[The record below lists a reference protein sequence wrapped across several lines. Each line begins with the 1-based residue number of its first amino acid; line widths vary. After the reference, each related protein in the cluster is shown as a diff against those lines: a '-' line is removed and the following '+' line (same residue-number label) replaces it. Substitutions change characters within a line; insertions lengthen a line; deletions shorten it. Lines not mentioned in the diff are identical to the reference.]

1 LIGRLK
7 NALSQLAIA
16 PQASK
21 EEITMASQ
29 QLARRSS
36 VGSFASRRSEMKSSS
51 DRTLRESIKGLQE
64 SSVELEGLND
74 NLRQALDLPTDR
86 TKSFMA
92 RCMHL
97 IVPKSF
103 YPSLPNGLVRFMAEE
118 YDVLELIGSLQR
130 RNVNNTQEALRSLA
144 IASITK
150 KEEIEQLR
158 ADIQRAREE
167 NWDARQLQQFV
178 AERAEILIY
187 EEIGMLFDNEFDV
200 LGDEERELRKQQLL
214 DQLEANTVIAGEL
227 VRVMRATCSAGLSIL
242 HRAVGHYF
250 DYVTVYRPVAEL
262 RDAAKTLTDTNKGM
276 YVAKDAII
284 TTFQASVDA
293 IRKSVKAAQLVNSYS
308 LVSGDMGKMLDD
320 AQELIAYDTKAI
332 SSSLPKR
339 RELPVIEASVVA
351 EEASQVAT
359 VG

>member
-1 LIGRLK
+1 
-7 NALSQLAIA
+7 
-16 PQASK
+16 
-21 EEITMASQ
+21 MASQ
-29 QLARRSS
+29 KLTR
-36 VGSFASRRSEMKSSS
+36 VGVSGFASRRSEMKSSG

-74 NLRQALDLPTDR
+74 NLRQALDLPND
-86 TKSFMA
+86 KVKGLMA
-92 RCMHL
+92 RALHFM
-97 IVPKSF
+97 IPKSF
-103 YPSLPNGLVRFMAEE
+103 YQALPNGLVRFMAEE
-118 YDVLELIGSLQR
+118 YDVLELIASLQR
-130 RNVNNTQEALRSLA
+130 RNVNNTQDALRSLA
-144 IASITK
+144 IASMAK

-158 ADIQRAREE
+158 ADIKRAREE

-178 AERAEILIY
+178 AERAEVTIY
-187 EEIGMLFDNEFDV
+187 EEIGSLFDMEFDV

-227 VRVMRATCSAGLSIL
+227 IKVMRATCSAGLSIL

-320 AQELIAYDTKAI
+320 AQELIGSDAKAI
-332 SSSLPKR
+332 TSSLPKR
-339 RELPVIEASVVA
+339 KELPIID
-351 EEASQVAT
+351 AT
-359 VG
+359 VIPEKSCPVAVAG

>member
-1 LIGRLK
+1 
-7 NALSQLAIA
+7 
-16 PQASK
+16 
-21 EEITMASQ
+21 
-29 QLARRSS
+29 
-36 VGSFASRRSEMKSSS
+36 MKSSG

-74 NLRQALDLPTDR
+74 NLRQALDLPND
-86 TKSFMA
+86 KVKGLMA
-92 RCMHL
+92 RALHFM
-97 IVPKSF
+97 IPKSF
-103 YPSLPNGLVRFMAEE
+103 YQALPNGLVRFMAEE
-118 YDVLELIGSLQR
+118 YDVLELIASLQR
-130 RNVNNTQEALRSLA
+130 RNVNNTQDALRSLA
-144 IASITK
+144 IASMAK

-158 ADIQRAREE
+158 ADIKRAREE

-178 AERAEILIY
+178 AERAEVTIY
-187 EEIGMLFDNEFDV
+187 EEIGSLFDMEFDV

-227 VRVMRATCSAGLSIL
+227 IKVMRATCSAGLSIL

-320 AQELIAYDTKAI
+320 AQELIGSDAKAI
-332 SSSLPKR
+332 TSSLPKR
-339 RELPVIEASVVA
+339 KELPIID
-351 EEASQVAT
+351 AT
-359 VG
+359 VIPEKSCPVAVAG

>member
-1 LIGRLK
+1 
-7 NALSQLAIA
+7 
-16 PQASK
+16 
-21 EEITMASQ
+21 MANQ
-29 QLARRSS
+29 NLAR
-36 VGSFASRRSEMKSSS
+36 VGSFASRRSEMKSAG

-74 NLRQALDLPTDR
+74 NLRQALNLPNDR
-86 TKSFMA
+86 AKGLMA
-92 RCMHL
+92 RALHF
-97 IVPKSF
+97 IIPKSF
-103 YPSLPNGLVRFMAEE
+103 YPSLPDGLVRFMAEE
-118 YDVLELIGSLQR
+118 YDVLELIASLQR
-130 RNVNNTQEALRSLA
+130 RNVNNTQDALRSLA

-158 ADIQRAREE
+158 ADIKRAREE

-178 AERAEILIY
+178 AERAEIPIY

-308 LVSGDMGKMLDD
+308 LVSGDMGKMLDEAQSLIGSD
-320 AQELIAYDTKAI
+320 AKAI
-332 SSSLPKR
+332 MSSLPKR
-339 RELPVIEASVVA
+339 KELPVIDATVIPAKPEQVVA
-351 EEASQVAT
+351 

>member
-1 LIGRLK
+1 
-7 NALSQLAIA
+7 
-16 PQASK
+16 
-21 EEITMASQ
+21 MASQ
-29 QLARRSS
+29 NLVR
-36 VGSFASRRSEMKSSS
+36 VESFASRRSEMKSVG

-74 NLRQALDLPTDR
+74 NLRQALDLPNDR
-86 TKSFMA
+86 AKGLIA
-92 RCMHL
+92 RALHFV
-97 IVPKSF
+97 IPKSF
-103 YPSLPNGLVRFMAEE
+103 YPSLPDGLVRFMAEE

-130 RNVNNTQEALRSLA
+130 RNVNNTQEALRDLA
-144 IASITK
+144 VASITK

-158 ADIQRAREE
+158 DDIKRAKEE

-178 AERAEILIY
+178 AERAQVPIY

-250 DYVTVYRPVAEL
+250 DYVTVYRPVAEI
-262 RDAAKTLTDTNKGM
+262 RDAAKTLTETNKGM

-293 IRKSVKAAQLVNSYS
+293 IRKSVKAAQLVNNYS
-308 LVSGDMGKMLDD
+308 LVSGDMGKMLDE
-320 AQELIAYDTKAI
+320 AQELIGSDAKALT
-332 SSSLPKR
+332 SSLPKR
-339 RELPVIEASVVA
+339 KELPVINAI
-351 EEASQVAT
+351 T
-359 VG
+359 VN

>member
-1 LIGRLK
+1 
-7 NALSQLAIA
+7 
-16 PQASK
+16 
-21 EEITMASQ
+21 MASQ
-29 QLARRSS
+29 NLARRVS
-36 VGSFASRRSEMKSSS
+36 VGSFASRRSEMKSSG

-74 NLRQALDLPTDR
+74 NLRQALDLPNDR
-86 TKSFMA
+86 AKGLMA
-92 RCMHL
+92 RTLHF
-97 IVPKSF
+97 IIPKSF

-118 YDVLELIGSLQR
+118 YDVLELIASLQR
-130 RNVNNTQEALRSLA
+130 RNVNNTQDALRRLA

-158 ADIQRAREE
+158 ADIQRARKE

-178 AERAEILIY
+178 AERAEISIY

-227 VRVMRATCSAGLSIL
+227 VKVMRATCSAGLSIL

-250 DYVTVYRPVAEL
+250 DYVTVYRPVAEI
-262 RDAAKTLTDTNKGM
+262 RDAAKILTDTNKGM

-284 TTFQASVDA
+284 TTFQASIDA
-293 IRKSVKAAQLVNSYS
+293 IRKSVRAAQLVNSYS

-320 AQELIAYDTKAI
+320 AQSLIDSDAKALT
-332 SSSLPKR
+332 STMPKR
-339 RELPVIEASVVA
+339 KELPVIDVVSVN
-351 EEASQVAT
+351 
-359 VG
+359 